1 MMKIAI
7 FTDTFYPDING
18 VARTL
23 KRFTDYLDH
32 QNIEFKVF
40 APETTTNEY
49 ISENI
54 HRFKSLSF
62 FLYPECRLALPNVL
76 HIKAELQSFSPD
88 IIHVATPFNLGLC
101 GVYYAKKLNIPLV
114 GSYHTDF
121 DQYLQYYDLQFL
133 SKWVW
138 KYMAWFH
145 APFQKIFV
153 PSLDTLN
160 GLKSRN
166 FKNLDIWARG
176 VDCRLFH
183 PNYDKSSIRQKYGI
197 TKKYVL
203 SFVGRL
209 APEKDVSTLLS
220 IAKALPPEM
229 SEDIQWLWVGDG
241 PLREELEA
249 DAPENVQFTGY
260 LNGQDLAEI
269 YSVSDLFVFPSR
281 TETFGN
287 VVLEALA
294 SGTPVIGANSG
305 GVKNVIQSDVTGKL
319 CEPGNVDEFI
329 TAIMELLSHDSLRW
343 QMSMEG
349 RKYAMSQRWDL
360 ILDRLLSSYREVIQK
375 EVSEKYA

>member
-40 APETTTNEY
+40 APETTSNEY

-62 FLYPECRLALPNVL
+62 FLYPECRLALPNLL

-145 APFQKIFV
+145 APFEKIFV
-153 PSLDTLN
+153 PSMDTLN

-166 FKNLDIWARG
+166 FKNLAVWARG

-183 PNYDKSSIRQKYGI
+183 PNYDKDSIRQKYGI

-220 IAKALPPEM
+220 IAKALPAEI

-241 PLREELEA
+241 PLKEELEA
-249 DAPENVQFTGY
+249 EAPENVQFTGY
-260 LNGQDLAEI
+260 LSGHDLAEI
-269 YSVSDLFVFPSR
+269 YSLSDLFVFPSR

-294 SGTPVIGANSG
+294 SGTPVVGANSG
-305 GVKNVIQSDVTGKL
+305 GVKNVIQSEITGKL
-319 CEPGNVDEFI
+319 CEPGNVDEFTTTI
-329 TAIMELLSHDSLRW
+329 VDLLSHDSLRW

-360 ILDRLLSSYREVIQK
+360 ILDRLLSSYQEVIQK

>member
-76 HIKAELQSFSPD
+76 HIKAELQNFSPD

-153 PSLDTLN
+153 PSM
-160 GLKSRN
+160 
-166 FKNLDIWARG
+166 
-176 VDCRLFH
+176 
-183 PNYDKSSIRQKYGI
+183 
-197 TKKYVL
+197 
-203 SFVGRL
+203 
-209 APEKDVSTLLS
+209 DV
-220 IAKALPPEM
+220 
-229 SEDIQWLWVGDG
+229 
-241 PLREELEA
+241 
-249 DAPENVQFTGY
+249 F
-260 LNGQDLAEI
+260 
-269 YSVSDLFVFPSR
+269 
-281 TETFGN
+281 
-287 VVLEALA
+287 
-294 SGTPVIGANSG
+294 
-305 GVKNVIQSDVTGKL
+305 
-319 CEPGNVDEFI
+319 
-329 TAIMELLSHDSLRW
+329 
-343 QMSMEG
+343 
-349 RKYAMSQRWDL
+349 
-360 ILDRLLSSYREVIQK
+360 
-375 EVSEKYA
+375 